1 MRGLEIGRVDGV
13 VDVAHHVDV
22 PEDHHLLHDERETLQ
37 RLTLP
42 TAFCPVSS
50 IRPLTDPAQNQ
61 YNEKVKDRREQGG
74 VPVTWILLAAGLLL
88 VVLGVWGGPATRRRP
103 EKAERIP
110 REATVQEAWDILTSP
125 VEYDEELIKIPDHQP
140 WFLPGGD
147 RRFQRGLAV
156 GLGAGLMLAVLLAPL
171 IARPKAPASPE
182 PGDNTGV
189 VQGPGQQ
196 DPGGWAPDPSFP
208 PNPPP
213 AADPEP
219 DPEPEPDPGNA
230 GEPEPAPSQTVSV
243 TVAMGSSSQDIAGAA
258 EGGRAGQVGG
268 GLPVRRRR
276 AGRGDPAEGRHLR
289 YPDGRIAHRDR
300 QPADAVMIVAARRR
314 HGEEPALPCRGRAG
328 SRVFLPSARRTAA
341 APWFPWPCTRG
352 PAGESPVR

>member
-1 MRGLEIGRVDGV
+1 M
-13 VDVAHHVDV
+13 
-22 PEDHHLLHDERETLQ
+22 
-37 RLTLP
+37 
-42 TAFCPVSS
+42 
-50 IRPLTDPAQNQ
+50 
-61 YNEKVKDRREQGG
+61 
-74 VPVTWILLAAGLLL
+74 TWILLAAGLLL

-208 PNPPP
+208 PNQPP

-219 DPEPEPDPGNA
+219 EPEPEPDPGNA

-243 TVAMGSSSQDIAGAA
+243 TVAMGSSSQDIAALLKEAGLVKSEEDFLSVVA
-258 EGGRAGQVGG
+258 ELGVETRLKAGTFDI
-268 GLPVRRRR
+268 PT
-276 AGRGDPAEGRHLR
+276 
-289 YPDGRIAHRDR
+289 
-300 QPADAVMIVAARRR
+300 DASPIEIVN
-314 HGEEPALPCRGRAG
+314 L
-328 SRVFLPSARRTAA
+328 LTQ
-341 APWFPWPCTRG
+341 
-352 PAGESPVR
+352 